1 MNDVQKIDEQLTINI
16 TSMLCLNSAFLSV
29 FPSDAAPR
37 YVVNITSLA
46 GIEPCITW
54 GLYCATKAAREMLMK
69 VFAKEN
75 PSVNVLQYSPG
86 PVDTDMQLQCRT
98 ETADEEFKEV
108 FRKMHEEK
116 KLVTC
121 EETVGKLV

>member
-86 PVDTDMQLQCRT
+86 G
-98 ETADEEFKEV
+98 
-108 FRKMHEEK
+108 
-116 KLVTC
+116 LVRTC
-121 EETVGKLV
+121 EETVGKLVEVMEKQQYKSADHVDY